1 MESKKMEIEEDEKQ
15 KKINELDQKFQKN
28 FEKAEQEKKNENK
41 NKINAEKSK
50 IKLPKNM
57 KTINLIVLGMAGSG
71 KTNLAIHRAL
81 QAKDKGSYA
90 IVIMTVALRRMIAYG
105 MKALDLDSERI
116 AYEWAWLHRGF
127 DLEGDVYCVGHKED
141 GHPVVDDASVL
152 YLVNGNIVRK
162 FIRTDYDLSAN
173 DSFGIDFA
181 DWVADPFYRA
191 WRRRASWFK
200 EVPSDSDFNIAK
212 THKYLLVPSGTL
224 YKPVEPSIDYLI
236 VDEAQDFNVDDYNLK
251 FIPKVNKS
259 ISLLG
264 DSNQK
269 MIRDG
274 SSIQQLQLAFPK
286 YKKFDL
292 KYNYRIP
299 KSVAKVAQKIAET
312 DLDLLSDNLKAG
324 GNSDYPNFPKPVIKK
339 CNSREGEIKWI
350 ANMINNESL
359 DDVAILVQNKNDVQE
374 VIRLLK
380 NSGINEVQTHY
391 RTSNTVPFHTI
402 NTLDFSNY
410 ELPCILDYYA
420 AKGSE
425 FDNVFVPFANEGKV
439 GKRNDFFV
447 ACTRSARRLFI
458 SYHGTRTSFLDRVNS
473 DDVVEYK

>member
-1 MESKKMEIEEDEKQ
+1 MRLQNWFIRNLDDIQRQVIIESID
-15 KKINELDQKFQKN
+15 
-28 FEKAEQEKKNENK
+28 
-41 NKINAEKSK
+41 KS
-50 IKLPKNM
+50 I
-57 KTINLIVLGMAGSG
+57 IVQGMAGSG

-116 AYEWAWLHRGF
+116 AYEWTWMNRGF
-127 DLEGDVYCVGHKED
+127 DLEGDVYCVGHKVKDASGFE
-141 GHPVVDDASVL
+141 HPMVDDSSVL
-152 YLVNGNIVRK
+152 YLVNNNKTRK
-162 FIRTDYDLSAN
+162 FKLAFKEYQPPYTRSKGHF
-173 DSFGIDFA
+173 SIDFGT
-181 DWVADPFYRA
+181 WVDRPFYGA
-191 WRRRASWFK
+191 WNRRTSWFE
-200 EVPSDSDFNIAK
+200 EVRFDSDFNIAE
-212 THKYLLVPSGTL
+212 TNKYLLVPSGTL
-224 YKPVEPSIDYLI
+224 YKPVESTIDYLI
-236 VDEAQDFNVDDYNLK
+236 VDEAQDFNVNDYKSK

-269 MIRDG
+269 MLSNG
-274 SSIQQLQLAFPK
+274 NSIQQLQLAFPN

-299 KSVAKVAQKIAET
+299 KSIAKVAQKIAET

-324 GNSDYPNFPKPVIKK
+324 GNSDFPNFPKPIIKK
-339 CNSREGEIKWI
+339 CNSREDEIRWI
-350 ANMINNESL
+350 ANKINNEGL

-380 NSGINEVQTHY
+380 SSGINEVQTHY

-402 NTLDFSNY
+402 NTLDFSNND
-410 ELPCILDYYA
+410 LPCILDYYA

-447 ACTRSARRLFI
+447 ACTRSAHSLYI
-458 SYHGTRTSFLDRVNS
+458 SYSGTKTSFLSRVSS
-473 DDVVEYK
+473 DNVVEYK